1 MTFWARGRREDEAY
15 FPKKLFN
22 VVPEYVG
29 VRSRNCYFPIMV

>member
-22 VVPEYVG
+22 VVPEYVRKMG
-29 VRSRNCYFPIMV
+29 